1 MKRGEFVFSTWYNP
15 QSNEVLIDN
24 STIRW
29 VDSPT
34 GPIQI
39 YQEPAPG
46 EAYVIG
52 ADTAGEGSDFNVG
65 QVVCHGSG
73 RQVCT
78 IRGQMDE
85 DLFAKQLYCLGVTYN
100 TALIAIEANFSSY
113 PIRELERLRYPGS
126 TCARRRTASPTA
138 RGRATALKPAAS
150 PGPWSSPGWW
160 RWSGSMQSGSA
171 TKTR

>member
-1 MKRGEFVFSTWYNP
+1 MFSTWYNS

-24 STIRW
+24 STIKW
-29 VDSPT
+29 VDSSA

-78 IRGQMDE
+78 VRGQMDE
-85 DLFAKQLYCLGVTYN
+85 DLFAKQLYCLGVTYSPYRHRGQLLQLPHPGAGAA
-100 TALIAIEANFSSY
+100 ALPPAVRA
-113 PIRELERLRYPGS
+113 PGGGQLH
-126 TCARRRTASPTA
+126 PP
-138 RGRATALKPAAS
+138 PAAEL
-150 PGPWSSPGWW
+150 
-160 RWSGSMQSGSA
+160 RL
-171 TKTR
+171 